1 MSARDGTD
9 GDDDEADEAGAAARV
24 PAIVVDAPI
33 RIEAYARTDVGL
45 VREHNE
51 DAFVV
56 GDLDEGQRWIGDGTC
71 STAGDRGALLAVCDG
86 MGGTEGGEIAAA
98 LAATTLWNELRLSQG
113 TQDPEV
119 FARLMRRAVRAAN
132 RRVFDEGHARNM
144 PGMGTTLSAAGV
156 AGGKLIVAQIGD
168 SRAYVLRAGIL
179 TQVTRDQSLIS
190 ALVAAGRYTSD
201 EAAQQA
207 SSAILQA
214 LGVGP
219 DVDPSLSIIELR
231 RGDRVLLC
239 SDGLYGQLGESAIA
253 VLLADERGVAAS
265 AEALVA
271 AARGAGGADNIT
283 AVVAQVD
290 GNGLAPPASPEDL
303 PKFREF
309 DPREEGERAFT
320 STSYVARRLAAR
332 AGIGDDPGPPAVP
345 ATGQHLVLAATRP
358 PSPRRTPTDVRGP
371 AQERLEQPERTP
383 WWIWAI
389 AAAVVAALAWM
400 IAGLAR

>member
-1 MSARDGTD
+1 MP
-9 GDDDEADEAGAAARV
+9 AGAAAL
-24 PAIVVDAPI
+24 

-56 GDLDEGQRWIGDGTC
+56 GDLDAGQRWIGDGTC
-71 STAGDRGALLAVCDG
+71 ATTGARGALLAVCDG
-86 MGGTEGGEIAAA
+86 MGGTEGGEVAAA
-98 LAATTLWNELRLSQG
+98 LAATTLWSELRLSQA
-113 TQDPEV
+113 TADPEV
-119 FARLMRRAVRAAN
+119 FARLLRRAVRAAN
-132 RRVFDEGHARNM
+132 RRVFDEGHTQGL

-156 AGGKLIVAQIGD
+156 SGGKLIVAQIGD
-168 SRAYVLRAGIL
+168 SRAYVLRAGVM
-179 TQVTRDQSLIS
+179 TQVTRDQSLLS
-190 ALVAAGRYTSD
+190 ALVAAGRYTAD
-201 EAAQQA
+201 EAAAQG

-219 DVDPSLSIIELR
+219 DVEPSLSIIDLR

-239 SDGLYGQLGESAIA
+239 SDGLYGQLGESSIA
-253 VLLADERGVAAS
+253 VLLGDERGVAAA

-283 AVVAQVD
+283 AVVAELGGDALV
-290 GNGLAPPASPEDL
+290 PPASPEDL

-332 AGIGDDPGPPAVP
+332 AGIGEDPGPPAVP
-345 ATGQHLVLAATRP
+345 ATGQPRVLAATRP
-358 PSPRRTPTDVRGP
+358 PSPRRTPPDLRGP
-371 AQERLEQPERTP
+371 ARERLVEPERTP

-389 AAAVVAALAWM
+389 AAAIVAALAWV
-400 IAGLAR
+400 IAGVVR

>member
-1 MSARDGTD
+1 MADDAATRPGDG
-9 GDDDEADEAGAAARV
+9 GV
-24 PAIVVDAPI
+24 

-56 GDLDEGQRWIGDGTC
+56 GDLDAGQRWIGDGTC
-71 STAGDRGALLAVCDG
+71 TTTGIRGVLLAVCDG

-98 LAATTLWNELRLSQG
+98 LAATTLWSELRL
-113 TQDPEV
+113 TQSTSDPEV
-119 FARLMRRAVRAAN
+119 FARLLRRAVRAAN
-132 RRVFDEGHARNM
+132 RRVFDEGQDSGLR
-144 PGMGTTLSAAGV
+144 GMGTTLSAAGV

-168 SRAYVLRAGIL
+168 SRAYVLRNHVL

-190 ALVAAGRYTSD
+190 AMVAAGRYTLD
-201 EAAQQA
+201 EAQA
-207 SSAILQA
+207 HGSSAILQA

-231 RGDRVLLC
+231 RDDRVLLC

-253 VLLADERGVAAS
+253 VLLGDERGVGAA

-283 AVVAQVD
+283 AVVAHV
-290 GNGLAPPASPEDL
+290 GGPELSPPASPEDL
-303 PKFREF
+303 PTFREF

-332 AGIGDDPGPPAVP
+332 AGIGDDPGPPTVP

-358 PSPRRTPTDVRGP
+358 PSPRRTPTDIRGP
-371 AQERLEQPERTP
+371 ARERLEPPRESR
-383 WWIWAI
+383 WWIWVL
-389 AAAVVAALAWM
+389 AAVGVAAVAWLV
-400 IAGLAR
+400 AGLIR

>member
-1 MSARDGTD
+1 MADDAGTRSGDG
-9 GDDDEADEAGAAARV
+9 GL
-24 PAIVVDAPI
+24 

-56 GDLDEGQRWIGDGTC
+56 GDLDQGQRWIGDGTC
-71 STAGDRGALLAVCDG
+71 TTTGIRGVLLAVCDG

-98 LAATTLWNELRLSQG
+98 LAATTLWSELRL
-113 TQDPEV
+113 TQSTADPEV
-119 FARLMRRAVRAAN
+119 FARLLRRAVRAAN
-132 RRVFDEGHARNM
+132 RRVFDEGQESGLR
-144 PGMGTTLSAAGV
+144 GMGTTLSAAGV

-168 SRAYVLRAGIL
+168 SRAYVLRNHVL

-190 ALVAAGRYTSD
+190 AMVAAGRYTLD
-201 EAAQQA
+201 EAQAQG

-231 RGDRVLLC
+231 RDDRVLLC

-253 VLLADERGVAAS
+253 VLLGDERGVGAA

-283 AVVAQVD
+283 AVVAHVS
-290 GNGLAPPASPEDL
+290 GSELVPPASPEDL
-303 PKFREF
+303 PTFREF

-332 AGIGDDPGPPAVP
+332 AGIGDDPGPPTVP

-371 AQERLEQPERTP
+371 ARARLEPPSESR
-383 WWIWAI
+383 WWVWVIAAI
-389 AAAVVAALAWM
+389 AVAALAWL
-400 IAGLAR
+400 IAGLIR

>member
-1 MSARDGTD
+1 MADG
-9 GDDDEADEAGAAARV
+9 ERSGAEQGAL
-24 PAIVVDAPI
+24 

-51 DAFVV
+51 DAYVV
-56 GDLDEGQRWIGDGTC
+56 ADLDEGQRWIGEGTC
-71 STAGDRGALLAVCDG
+71 TTTRERGALLAVCDG
-86 MGGTEGGEIAAA
+86 MGGTEGGEVAAA
-98 LAATTLWNELRLSQG
+98 LAATTLWSELRL
-113 TQDPEV
+113 TQATSDPEV

-132 RRVFDEGHARNM
+132 RRVFDEGHNQGLA
-144 PGMGTTLSAAGV
+144 GMGTTLSAAGI

-168 SRAYVLRAGIL
+168 SRAYILRQDIL

-190 ALVAAGRYTSD
+190 ALVAAGRYTLD
-201 EAAQQA
+201 EAAAQG

-219 DVDPSLSIIELR
+219 DVEPSLSIIDLR

-239 SDGLYGQLGESAIA
+239 SDGLYGQLGESAVA
-253 VLLADERGVAAS
+253 VLLGDERGVAAA

-283 AVVAQVD
+283 AVVAEIH
-290 GNGLAPPASPEDL
+290 GEALAPPAGPDDL

-332 AGIGDDPGPPAVP
+332 AGIGDDPGPPSVP

-358 PSPRRTPTDVRGP
+358 PSPRRAPTDVRGP
-371 AQERLEQPERTP
+371 ARVRLEEPTRKP
-383 WWIWAI
+383 WWIWLI
-389 AAAVVAALAWM
+389 AAAVVAAVAWLV
-400 IAGLAR
+400 AGLIR